1 MKFQRIS
8 AIIERDMRKFFRS
21 PALMMSSMIFPLMQL
36 IVLGYAFGG
45 KIKGIKIAVVDED
58 RTVYSRDLRE
68 RFDAIVAGPQTM
80 QVENYNSVSDAIVDL
95 RAGFVRAVVYIPVDY
110 SRRVDQ
116 GNRPRIAFIEDNTD
130 NFVTSEVLTRMQDL
144 VKDINQGLN
153 PFQPG
158 QRLTVPLPRLNP
170 LVDLQVVE
178 LYPYIEYIKYLLSGS
193 IAMSVFIVAM
203 IGGGITFID
212 DKSRGLHEGYL
223 VTPITKTE
231 LILGLIFSGAIK
243 GLMAGT
249 TITIIGGLIAGIDR
263 LWDPVRLF
271 YLMIVLGTTSVAMI
285 SFMFLLM
292 VRVSDPL
299 VPRAMFGVLNTLLY
313 FPSGAIYP
321 VEGFPV
327 WLRWISYIDPFTYA
341 VHALKALLLKNAGFS
356 AIYSDILILIGIFR
370 CAGQPVRCFFQE
382 ADLGCEREKR
392 SWDYSTP
399 APKNPN
405 RKPCA
410 TSSAEWRWCSCSAR
424 ACGISCATPPK
435 NTRSSTSCTRSSP
448 EIRSRPTRSGTR
460 TRVFPTRIS

>member
-1 MKFQRIS
+1 MKPQRIF
-8 AIIERDMRKFFRS
+8 AIIERDMRKFLRS

-45 KIKGIKIAVVDED
+45 KITGIKIAVVDED

-68 RFDAIVAGPQTM
+68 RFDAIVAGPRTM
-80 QVENYNSVSDAIVDL
+80 QVQNYNSVSDAIVDL

-130 NFVTSEVLTRMQDL
+130 NFVTSEILTRMQDL

-178 LYPYIEYIKYLLSGS
+178 LYPYIEYIKYLLAGS

-231 LILGLIFSGAIK
+231 LILGLTFSGAIK

-249 TITIIGGLIAGIDR
+249 TITVIGGLIAGIDR
-263 LWDPVRLF
+263 LWDPVRLI

-299 VPRAMFGVLNTLLY
+299 VPRAIFGVLNTLLY

-356 AIYSDILILIGIFR
+356 AIYSDILVL
-370 CAGQPVRCFFQE
+370 AGFSIVLVSLSVAFF
-382 ADLGCEREKR
+382 KR
-392 SWDYSTP
+392 Q
-399 APKNPN
+399 
-405 RKPCA
+405 
-410 TSSAEWRWCSCSAR
+410 
-424 ACGISCATPPK
+424 I
-435 NTRSSTSCTRSSP
+435 
-448 EIRSRPTRSGTR
+448 
-460 TRVFPTRIS
+460 

>member
-8 AIIERDMRKFFRS
+8 AIIERDMRKFLRS

-58 RTVYSRDLRE
+58 RTAYSRDLRE

-80 QVENYNSVSDAIVDL
+80 KVQNYNSVSDAIVDL

-110 SRRVDQ
+110 SRRVNQ

-178 LYPYIEYIKYLLSGS
+178 LYPYIEYIKYLLAGS

-263 LWDPVRLF
+263 LWDPVRLL
-271 YLMIVLGTTSVAMI
+271 YLMFVLGTTSVAMI

-299 VPRAMFGVLNTLLY
+299 VPRAIFGVLNTLLY

-341 VHALKALLLKNAGFS
+341 VHALKALLLKNTGFS
-356 AIYSDILILIGIFR
+356 GIYSDILILSGFSVVLVILSV
-370 CAGQPVRCFFQE
+370 AFF
-382 ADLGCEREKR
+382 KR
-392 SWDYSTP
+392 Q
-399 APKNPN
+399 
-405 RKPCA
+405 
-410 TSSAEWRWCSCSAR
+410 
-424 ACGISCATPPK
+424 I
-435 NTRSSTSCTRSSP
+435 
-448 EIRSRPTRSGTR
+448 
-460 TRVFPTRIS
+460 

>member
-1 MKFQRIS
+1 MKLQRIL

-21 PALMMSSMIFPLMQL
+21 PALMVSSMIFPLMQL

-45 KIKGIKIAVVDED
+45 KIKGIKVAVVDED
-58 RTVYSRDLRE
+58 HSTASRDIRE
-68 RFDAIVAGPQTM
+68 RFNAIVAGPRTM
-80 QVENYNSVSDAIVDL
+80 AIENYSSLSDAEVDL
-95 RAGFVRAVVYIPVDY
+95 RTGFVRAVIYIPRDY

-130 NFVTSEVLTRMQDL
+130 NFVTSEILTRMQSLVQDL
-144 VKDINQGLN
+144 NLGLN

-158 QRLTVPLPRLNP
+158 QRLSVPTPRLNP
-170 LVDLQVVE
+170 LIDLQVVE

-193 IAMSVFIVAM
+193 IAMAIFIVAM

-223 VTPITKTE
+223 VTPIKKSE

-243 GLMAGT
+243 GVMAGIS
-249 TITIIGGLIAGIDR
+249 ITLIGGLIAGIDR

-271 YLMIVLGTTSVAMI
+271 YLALVLVTTSIAMI

-321 VEGFPV
+321 VEGFPP

-341 VHALKALLLKNAGFS
+341 VHALKALLLKNTGFVGIYADVFVLAGFS
-356 AIYSDILILIGIFR
+356 ILLVSLSVAFFR
-370 CAGQPVRCFFQE
+370 RQ
-382 ADLGCEREKR
+382 
-392 SWDYSTP
+392 
-399 APKNPN
+399 
-405 RKPCA
+405 
-410 TSSAEWRWCSCSAR
+410 
-424 ACGISCATPPK
+424 I
-435 NTRSSTSCTRSSP
+435 
-448 EIRSRPTRSGTR
+448 
-460 TRVFPTRIS
+460 